1 MPAAS
6 ISLYETIL
14 AAKRAK
20 MSPIFRVIACLP
32 LLLAACVSGA
42 GFTSSRAAPVLGG
55 ALQVGV
61 PPGYCIDGKAS
72 RETKSSAVIL
82 MGRCTDAMKAKPAL
96 ISVSVGQAG
105 SGGVMTAGG
114 PALAAFFTS
123 AQGRATL
130 SRDGRAKDIKVIE
143 ALGSGDAFLLHLQ
156 DRTVGEYWRAVISI
170 QGRLVTVSTTGTAEV
185 PLPQKDGRALLE
197 TTLKALRGANP
208 GAAPDGA

>member
-1 MPAAS
+1 
-6 ISLYETIL
+6 
-14 AAKRAK
+14 
-20 MSPIFRVIACLP
+20 MSSIFRVIACLP
-32 LLLAACVSGA
+32 LVLAACVGGT

-55 ALQVGV
+55 AMQVGV

-72 RETKSSAVIL
+72 RETRNGAVIL

-130 SRDGRAKDIKVIE
+130 SRDGRAKDIKVLE

-156 DRTVGEYWRAVISI
+156 DRTVGEYWRAVVSI
-170 QGRLVTVSTTGTAEV
+170 KGRLVTISTTGTAEV
-185 PLPQKDGRALLE
+185 PLPPKDGRALLE
-197 TTLKALRGANP
+197 TTLKALRSANV
-208 GAAPDGA
+208 GTDTAAVAAPASAAPGGA

>member
-1 MPAAS
+1 M
-6 ISLYETIL
+6 
-14 AAKRAK
+14 
-20 MSPIFRVIACLP
+20 VCLP
-32 LLLAACVSGA
+32 LLLAACVGGT
-42 GFTSSRAAPVLGG
+42 GFTSSRSAPVLGG
-55 ALQVGV
+55 AMQVGV

-72 RETKSSAVIL
+72 RETRNGAVIL

-130 SRDGRAKDIKVIE
+130 SRDGRAKDIKVLE

-170 QGRLVTVSTTGTAEV
+170 KGRLVTVSTTGTAEV
-185 PLPQKDGRALLE
+185 PLPPKDGRALLE
-197 TTLKALRGANP
+197 TTLKALRSANAGPDTAVVAAQP
-208 GAAPDGA
+208 GVAADGA